1 MKESLAGFGII
12 LAIISIVSFCIGFIM
27 IFSEKQRKL
36 GLKILLFSVIG
47 FIVGFGTC
55 FANFSLGGMH

>member
-1 MKESLAGFGII
+1 MDLAEFGII
-12 LAIISIVSFCIGFIM
+12 LAITSVIAFVIGFIM
-27 IFSEKQRKL
+27 LIFNENKKL
-36 GLKILLFSVIG
+36 AVKVIIGSIIG